1 MVEVGRREEG
11 EGDLFKASLNGEG
24 EVVFLASLE
33 YMVMVSADA
42 AYSPKANIYKLH
54 RGCQPSPPAMP
65 PRPPDRLLFLGC
77 TPQARQKTK
86 DN

>member
-42 AYSPKANIYKLH
+42 AYSPKANIYSCIGAVSHRRLPSAMLARSIGFLRLH
-54 RGCQPSPPAMP
+54 SLASVHKYKR
-65 PRPPDRLLFLGC
+65 
-77 TPQARQKTK
+77 
-86 DN
+86 